1 MKDEILGVSSWICS
15 RGHENTVKLFE
26 AGNGFA
32 GGSSWDF
39 CDQCDEMPDPQK
51 AAEMKEDILEQAR
64 RSGKIS
70 QAEWEAQSRLNRSRP
85 PKNVHD
91 RIAEAIEAVAV
102 HGRPVRLANTGE
114 QWQTPK
120 PKPEE

>member
-1 MKDEILGVSSWICS
+1 MQDEILGSSGWICAN
-15 RGHENTVKLFE
+15 GHQNAVTLFE

-39 CDQCDEMPDPQK
+39 CDWCDEPPDPQK
-51 AAEMKEDILEQAR
+51 VSEMKEDILEQAR

-85 PKNVHD
+85 PRNVHD
-91 RIAEAIEAVAV
+91 RIAEAIEAAAV

-114 QWQTPK
+114 QWQTPQ
-120 PKPEE
+120 PKGKE